1 MKIDMVYPESAVEKL
16 GFLDIKEQLKTKCLS
31 EMGRF
36 MVDRIQPLTQFS
48 QIEKFLNQTYEF
60 KELLETDSPLPLDHI
75 YPIKKYA
82 EKAKVEGIG
91 LTEEE
96 FFQVLLSLNTVFAI
110 ILYFKERD
118 GVYASLESLFEY
130 LPIEKAIV
138 RDIESIIDVKGK
150 MKSNASV
157 KLQQLTNDF
166 SKAESDAR
174 KRMDSLYRT
183 AQNQGW
189 TAEGSLTYRDGRLC
203 IPILAE
209 NKRKLKGFVHDE
221 SATGQTVFL
230 EPEEV
235 FHLNNLIRD
244 LEFEIRREKFRI
256 LVALTD
262 KLRPSIPLLLS
273 YHDLLGKLDF
283 IRAKAL
289 FAIETESTKPEVIKT
304 ASSEIYNA
312 QHPLLM
318 LSFRKE
324 KKTVVPLN
332 VKIDEQQ
339 RIIVVSGP
347 NAGGK
352 SVALKTIAL
361 LQMMVQSGLLIPAD
375 ANSKMGVYRQFFV
388 DIGDDQ
394 SIESDLSTY
403 SAHLTKMRYFL
414 EHADAKTLIL
424 IDEFGTG
431 TDPQFGGPIAE
442 AVLETLNKKKIRGV
456 ITTHYS
462 NLKHFASQSQ
472 GIENASMLFDNSAMK
487 PLYLLQIGKPG
498 SSYAFEIAQKTGLP
512 AQVIELAKE
521 KVGVQQKKIEYLLVD
536 LEREKKAIVD
546 AQKNIERKERQ
557 VARIQEE
564 SEILQSYL
572 EENKSSIL
580 KQAKLEAQGILKSA
594 NKLIENTISEIKEAQ
609 ADKGKTQELRKNLQ
623 EEFIKN
629 QIPKTINKPT
639 RPVQNQEIETGDWV
653 RVIDSGTIAQVLEV
667 AKANVI
673 LAFGD
678 LRSVVKRARVEKVA
692 KKEVPKSLRKSHS
705 SQLTESLA
713 DFNPEIDVRG
723 ERTEDAIHQ
732 IEKYLD
738 KAIMLGFP
746 SLKIIHG
753 KGNGI
758 LRKMIREYLGKYS
771 QVNRMED
778 EHADRGGDG
787 ITYVFLN

>member
-1 MKIDMVYPESAVEKL
+1 MIYPENAAEKL
-16 GFLDIKEQLKTKCLS
+16 GFLEIKEQLKSKCLS
-31 EMGRF
+31 EMGRH
-36 MVDRIQPLTQFS
+36 MVDKIQPLHQFL
-48 QIEKFLNQTYEF
+48 QIEKFLKQTHEF
-60 KELLETDSPLPLDHI
+60 KEILENDSPLPIDHI
-75 YPIKKYA
+75 YPIKKYV
-82 EKAKVEGIG
+82 EKAKVEGVG

-96 FFQVLLSLNTVFAI
+96 FFQILLSLKTVFSI
-110 ILYFKERD
+110 IHYFKDRA
-118 GVYASLESLFEY
+118 GVYASLETLFEH
-130 LPIEKAIV
+130 LPVEKTIVSHIEA
-138 RDIESIIDVKGK
+138 IIDVKGK
-150 MKSNASV
+150 MKTNASV
-157 KLQQLTNDF
+157 KLLQITGDI
-166 SKAESDAR
+166 SKAESEAR
-174 KRMDSLYRT
+174 KRIDHLYKN

-203 IPILAE
+203 IPLLAE
-209 NKRKLKGFVHDE
+209 NKRKIKGFVHDE

-244 LEFEIRREKFRI
+244 LEFERRREKNRI
-256 LVALTD
+256 LIELTT
-262 KLRPSIPLLLS
+262 KLRPSIPLLLA

-289 FAIETESTKPEVIKT
+289 FAIETESELPELKKT
-304 ASSEIYNA
+304 ASSELINA
-312 QHPLLM
+312 QHPLLT
-318 LSFRKE
+318 LSFKKE

-332 VKIDEQQ
+332 VKIDDQE
-339 RIIVVSGP
+339 RVIVVSGP

-361 LQMMVQSGLLIPAD
+361 LQIMAQSGLLIPAD
-375 ANSKMGVYRQFFV
+375 PNSKVGIYRRFFV

-414 EHADAKTLIL
+414 EHADQKTLVL

-442 AVLETLNKKKIRGV
+442 AVLETLNKRKIRGV

-462 NLKHFASQSQ
+462 NLKHFASESP
-472 GIENASMLFDNSAMK
+472 GIENASMLFDNVAMK
-487 PLYLLQIGKPG
+487 PLYILQVGKPG

-512 AQVIELAKE
+512 REVIQLAKE
-521 KVGVQQKKIEYLLVD
+521 KVGVQQKKVEYLLVD
-536 LEREKKAIVD
+536 LEREKKAIFES
-546 AQKNIERKERQ
+546 KREIERKEKQ
-557 VARIQEE
+557 LQRIQEE
-564 SEILQSYL
+564 SKTLQTYL
-572 EENKSSIL
+572 EENKNSIL
-580 KQAKLEAQGILKSA
+580 KQAKLEAQEILKGA

-609 ADKGKTQELRKNLQ
+609 ADKDKTKELRKNVQKELA
-623 EEFIKN
+623 KN
-629 QIPKTINKPT
+629 QVEKPT
-639 RPVQNQEIETGDWV
+639 IKASSTLVNQEIETGDWV
-653 RVIDSGTIAQVLEV
+653 RVIDSGTIAQVIDV
-667 AKANVI
+667 AKGNVI

-678 LRSVVKRARVEKVA
+678 LRSVVKRARVEKVT
-692 KKEVPKSLRKSHS
+692 KKEVPKSLRKSSS
-705 SQLTESLA
+705 SQLTETLA

-723 ERTEDAIHQ
+723 QRTDDAIYE

-771 QVNRMED
+771 QINRLED

-787 ITYVFLN
+787 ITYVFFN

>member
-1 MKIDMVYPESAVEKL
+1 MIYPENAAEKL
-16 GFLDIKEQLKTKCLS
+16 GFLEIKDQIKLKCLS
-31 EMGRF
+31 EMGRY
-36 MVDRIQPLTQFS
+36 MVDKIQPLHQFA
-48 QIEKFLNQTYEF
+48 QIEKFLRQTAEF
-60 KELLETDSPLPLDHI
+60 KEILDNDSPLPIDHI
-75 YPIKKYA
+75 YSIKKFI

-96 FFQVLLSLNTVFAI
+96 FFQILLSLKTVFAI
-110 ILYFKERD
+110 LHYFKERA
-118 GVYASLESLFEY
+118 GVYATLETLFDY
-130 LPIEKAIV
+130 LPVEKNLVTMIEAV
-138 RDIESIIDVKGK
+138 IDVKGK
-150 MKSNASV
+150 MKANASV
-157 KLQQLTNDF
+157 KLQQLTGDI
-166 SKAESDAR
+166 SKAESEAR
-174 KRMDSLYRT
+174 KRMDHLYKN

-209 NKRKLKGFVHDE
+209 NKRKIKGFVHDE

-235 FHLNNLIRD
+235 FHLNNALRD
-244 LEFEIRREKFRI
+244 LEFERRREIARI
-256 LVALTD
+256 LIELTN

-289 FAIETESTKPEVIKT
+289 FAIETESDLPELVQTGSLDLI
-304 ASSEIYNA
+304 NA
-312 QHPLLM
+312 RHPLLL

-352 SVALKTIAL
+352 SVALKTISL
-361 LQMMVQSGLLIPAD
+361 LQIMTQSGLLIPAD
-375 ANSKMGVYRQFFV
+375 PNSKMGIFRRFFV

-403 SAHLTKMRYFL
+403 SAHLSKMRYFL
-414 EHADAKTLIL
+414 EHADKRTLVL

-442 AVLETLNKKKIRGV
+442 AVLQTLNEKKIRGV

-462 NLKHFASQSQ
+462 NLKHFASESQ
-472 GIENASMLFDNSAMK
+472 GVENASMLFDNAAMK
-487 PLYLLQIGKPG
+487 PQYLLQVGKPG

-512 AQVIELAKE
+512 NAVIELAKE
-521 KVGVQQKKIEYLLVD
+521 KVGVQQKKVEYLLVD
-536 LEREKKAIVD
+536 LEKEKKNIYD
-546 AQKNIERKERQ
+546 AKIAIERKEKQ
-557 VARIQEE
+557 LTRIQEE
-564 SEILQSYL
+564 NKTLQSYL
-572 EENKSSIL
+572 EQNKNSIL
-580 KQAKLEAQGILKSA
+580 KQAKLEAQQILKSA
-594 NKLIENTISEIKEAQ
+594 NKLIENTISEIKDTQ
-609 ADKGKTQELRKNLQ
+609 ADKGKTKELRKNLQ
-623 EEFIKN
+623 SELAKN
-629 QIPKTINKPT
+629 EVAKTVVENKPT
-639 RPVQNQEIETGDWV
+639 INQEIEIGDWV
-653 RVIDSGTIAQVLEV
+653 RVVDSGTVAQVLEI
-667 AKANVI
+667 AKDNLI
-673 LAFGD
+673 LAFGE
-678 LRSVVKRARVEKVA
+678 LRSVVKRKRVEKVA

-705 SQLTESLA
+705 SSLTETLA
-713 DFNPEIDVRG
+713 NFSPEIDVRG
-723 ERTEDAIHQ
+723 QRTEDAIYE

-746 SLKIIHG
+746 TLKIIHG

-758 LRKMIREYLGKYS
+758 LRKMIREDLGKYS
-771 QVNRMED
+771 QINRMED

-787 ITYVFLN
+787 ITYVFFN

>member
-1 MKIDMVYPESAVEKL
+1 MVYPESAVEKL
-16 GFLDIKEQLKTKCLS
+16 GFLDIKEQLKSKCLS

-36 MVDRIQPLTQFS
+36 MVDRIQPLTQFL
-48 QIEKFLNQTYEF
+48 QIEKFLNQTFEF
-60 KELLETDSPLPLDHI
+60 KELLETDTPLPLDHI

-82 EKAKVEGIG
+82 QKAKVEGIG

-96 FFQVLLSLNTVFAI
+96 FYQVLLSLNTVFSI

-118 GVYASLESLFEY
+118 GLYSSLESLFEH

-138 RDIESIIDVKGK
+138 RNIEAIIDVKGK

-157 KLQQLTNDF
+157 KLLQLTNDF

-174 KRMDSLYRT
+174 KRMDSLYRS

-203 IPILAE
+203 IPLLAE

-256 LVALTD
+256 LVELTD

-289 FAIETESTKPEVIKT
+289 FAIETESTMPELVKT

-318 LSFRKE
+318 LSFKRE

-332 VKIDEQQ
+332 VKIDQQQ

-414 EHADAKTLIL
+414 EHADAETLVL

-456 ITTHYS
+456 VTTHYS

-472 GIENASMLFDNSAMK
+472 GIENASMLFDNAAMK

-512 AQVIELAKE
+512 ADVIDLAKE

-546 AQKNIERKERQ
+546 AQVTIERKERQ

-564 SEILQSYL
+564 SETLQSYL

-594 NKLIENTISEIKEAQ
+594 NKLIENTISEIKAAQ
-609 ADKGKTQELRKNLQ
+609 ADKGKTQELRKVLQ
-623 EEFIKN
+623 EELSKN
-629 QIPKTINKPT
+629 EIPKVINKPSKT
-639 RPVQNQEIETGDWV
+639 AQNQEIETGDWV

-667 AKANVI
+667 AKSNVI

-678 LRSVVKRARVEKVA
+678 IRSVVKRARVEKVA

-723 ERTEDAIHQ
+723 ERTEDAIHK

>member
-1 MKIDMVYPESAVEKL
+1 MIYPENAAEKL
-16 GFLDIKEQLKTKCLS
+16 GFLEIKEQLKSKCLS
-31 EMGRF
+31 EMGRH
-36 MVDRIQPLTQFS
+36 MVDKIQPLHQFL
-48 QIEKFLNQTYEF
+48 QIEKFLKQTHEF
-60 KELLETDSPLPLDHI
+60 KDIMENDSPLPIDHI
-75 YPIKKYA
+75 YPIKKFV
-82 EKAKVEGIG
+82 EKAKVEGVG

-96 FFQVLLSLNTVFAI
+96 FFQILLSLKTVFAI
-110 ILYFKERD
+110 IHYFKERE
-118 GVYASLESLFEY
+118 GVYFSLETLFEH
-130 LPIEKAIV
+130 LPIEKTIV
-138 RDIESIIDVKGK
+138 SHIEAIIDVKGK
-150 MKSNASV
+150 MKANASV
-157 KLQQLTNDF
+157 KLLQITGDI
-166 SKAESDAR
+166 SKAEGEAR
-174 KRMDSLYRT
+174 KRMDHLYKS

-203 IPILAE
+203 IPLLAE
-209 NKRKLKGFVHDE
+209 NKRKIKGFVHDE
-221 SATGQTVFL
+221 SATGQNVFL

-235 FHLNNLIRD
+235 FHHNNLIRD
-244 LEFEIRREKFRI
+244 LEFERRREKNRI
-256 LVALTD
+256 LIELTT

-289 FAIETESTKPEVIKT
+289 FAIETESEMPELIKT
-304 ASSEIYNA
+304 ASSEFINA
-312 QHPLLM
+312 QHPLLT

-332 VKIDEQQ
+332 VKIDEHD

-361 LQMMVQSGLLIPAD
+361 LQIMAQSGLLIPAD
-375 ANSKMGVYRQFFV
+375 PNSKVGIYRRFFV

-414 EHADAKTLIL
+414 EHADQKTLVL

-442 AVLETLNKKKIRGV
+442 AVLETLNKRKIRGV
-456 ITTHYS
+456 VTTHYS
-462 NLKHFASQSQ
+462 NLKHFASESP
-472 GIENASMLFDNSAMK
+472 GIENASMLFDNLAMK
-487 PLYLLQIGKPG
+487 PLYILQVGKPG

-512 AQVIELAKE
+512 KEVIQLAKE
-521 KVGVQQKKIEYLLVD
+521 KVGVQQKKVEYLLVD
-536 LEREKKAIVD
+536 LEREKKAIYES
-546 AQKNIERKERQ
+546 KREIEKKERQ
-557 VARIQEE
+557 LDRIQEE
-564 SEILQSYL
+564 SKTLQTYL
-572 EENKSSIL
+572 EENKNSIL
-580 KQAKLEAQGILKSA
+580 KQAKLEAQEILKGA

-609 ADKGKTQELRKNLQ
+609 ADKGKTKELRKNLQ
-623 EEFIKN
+623 KEMVKN
-629 QIPKTINKPT
+629 QVEKSIVKGSSTII
-639 RPVQNQEIETGDWV
+639 NQEIETGDWV
-653 RVIDSGTIAQVLEV
+653 RLIDSGTVAQVIEV
-667 AKANVI
+667 AKVNVI

-705 SQLTESLA
+705 SQLTETLA

-723 ERTEDAIHQ
+723 QRTDDAIYE

-758 LRKMIREYLGKYS
+758 LRKMIRENLGKYS
-771 QVNRMED
+771 QINRMED

-787 ITYVFLN
+787 ITYVFFN